1 MDFNN
6 LILYWGDIIID
17 MHPPT
22 TKGSSEQE
30 FNALLEEAIQSKRA
44 RAVQTRAQAILDA
57 KYKKANLKEL

>member
-1 MDFNN
+1 
-6 LILYWGDIIID
+6 